1 MSQLPPHGPLAP
13 GPIGSNGSPAA
24 QPAQPAPYGAPQ
36 GWAPPPAWGP
46 PPGWGVTWGWPPR
59 RSSGFNWSRLPATM
73 LIALIIAAVVLG
85 GIGVDSAIAA
95 PSAGTVVVGGPV
107 TLTAASGW
115 VEVPSDDASFTG
127 VELRKANA
135 ILTAEV
141 EASDYIGDSASLLQS
156 QKASI
161 DGEVAQASYG
171 DAQTTSIN
179 GHDTNSMVFEATVTS
194 GGQSGVI
201 DGELVCMVVD
211 GNAVVILVAAG
222 QGHLDPVIDD
232 VTAMLDSVSVGR

>member
-1 MSQLPPHGPLAP
+1 MSQLPP
-13 GPIGSNGSPAA
+13 
-24 QPAQPAPYGAPQ
+24 
-36 GWAPPPAWGP
+36 PAWTP
-46 PPGWGVTWGWPPR
+46 PPGWVPPR
-59 RSSGFNWSRLPATM
+59 RSPGFNWSRLPAT
-73 LIALIIAAVVLG
+73 LLVAFIIAAVVLG
-85 GIGVDSAIAA
+85 GLGVDSAIAA

-115 VEVPSDDASFTG
+115 VEVAADDASFTG

-141 EASDYIGDSASLLQS
+141 AGSDYAGDSASLLQT
-156 QKASI
+156 QKESL

-171 DAQTTSIN
+171 DFQTTSIN
-179 GHDTNSMVFEATVTS
+179 GHATSFVVFEATVTS

-211 GNAVVILVAAG
+211 GNAVVVLVAAG

>member
-1 MSQLPPHGPLAP
+1 VA
-13 GPIGSNGSPAA
+13 
-24 QPAQPAPYGAPQ
+24 
-36 GWAPPPAWGP
+36 
-46 PPGWGVTWGWPPR
+46 
-59 RSSGFNWSRLPATM
+59 F
-73 LIALIIAAVVLG
+73 IIAAVVLG
-85 GIGVDSAIAA
+85 GLGVDSAIAA

-115 VEVPSDDASFTG
+115 VEVAADDASFTG

-141 EASDYIGDSASLLQS
+141 AGSDYAGDSASLLQT
-156 QKASI
+156 QKESL

-171 DAQTTSIN
+171 DFQTTSIN
-179 GHDTNSMVFEATVTS
+179 GHATSFVVFEATVTS

-211 GNAVVILVAAG
+211 GNAVVVLVAAG